1 MAAQVIL
8 VDTSVLIDYFRK
20 SDKSKTRLRSLA
32 LAGHPLCI
40 SVITEYEVFVGA
52 NADQLPFWSA
62 LLERITVLPL
72 GSKEVHR
79 AAQLQAEM
87 KRLRKQ
93 LELPDLFI
101 AATALEAGLPI
112 ATLNT
117 KHFTQIPGLSLHDE

>member
-1 MAAQVIL
+1 MAKEVVL
-8 VDTSVLIDYFRK
+8 VDPSVLIDYFRK
-20 SDKSKTRLRSLA
+20 SEKSKTRLRSLA

-52 NADQLPFWSA
+52 SADQLPFWSA
-62 LLERITVLPL
+62 LLERIVVLPL
-72 GSKEVHR
+72 RSKEVHR
-79 AAQLQAEM
+79 AAQLQVEM

-101 AATALEAGLPI
+101 AATALEAGMPI

-117 KHFTQIPGLSLHDE
+117 RHFSHVPGLRLNDE